1 MTKWKDVRVRQA
13 LIEEIQKSVEKGQFQ
28 NLSEFVSEAIQS
40 RLQELAKQTIPEYIE
55 RDERSRLLEP
65 QAQLYYTPKHT
76 WVEVTP
82 QGRIRLGVSE
92 YFGKQLKGIV
102 FVDTAQEGT
111 GVHRDEPFGTIET
124 VARWPLV
131 IHDLCSPTDGKI
143 VRVNKDVI
151 NDPYT
156 LNGDPHQWIVEI
168 LPDNPEYDKKVSEL
182 LDFEEY
188 NKLVAK
194 LEERPYSPPSDAE
207 LAQIVSKIKQ

>member
-1 MTKWKDVRVRQA
+1 MARWKDVRVRQE
-13 LIEEIQKSVEKGQFQ
+13 LIEEIQKSVEKGDFQ
-28 NLSEFVSEAIQS
+28 SLSEFVSEAIQN
-40 RLQELAKQTIPEYIE
+40 RLQELAKQTVSEYME
-55 RDERSRLLEP
+55 RDERSRLEP
-65 QAQLYYTPKHT
+65 QAQLYYTSKHI
-76 WVEVTP
+76 WVQVTA
-82 QGRIRLGVSE
+82 QGRLRLGVSE

-102 FVDTAQEGT
+102 FVDAAQEGT
-111 GVHRDEPFGTIET
+111 NVHRDEPFGTIET

-168 LPDNPEYDKKVSEL
+168 QPDDPEYDKKVGEL

-188 NKLVAK
+188 NKLIAK
-194 LEERPYSPPSDAE
+194 LEEKPYAPPSDAE
-207 LAQIVSKIKQ
+207 LAQIVNKIKT